1 MSTLLFENFTKYSL
15 LRAAF
20 WGIMGIILFALPDF
34 FLDGMFYAI
43 VGYML
48 VDGILRIVDF
58 VRESA
63 ANHIHEKKAGLSLRY
78 FSLVVAVLLLVVVIH
93 SIIFRHLLIQVTPV
107 YLGGLLLLEGII
119 YFVIAI
125 CANTFP
131 QRGLLV
137 FLSVM
142 VCLGGAAVLVFTFGF
157 GIGGIPGLTKVSGVA
172 LLLACLYELS
182 AYLVYRKN
190 LGNRSNE
197 EDIQ

>member
-34 FLDGMFYAI
+34 LLDGMFYAI

-48 VDGILRIVDF
+48 VGGILRIVDF

-63 ANHIHEKKAGLSLRY
+63 ANHIHEKKVGLSLRY
-78 FSLVVAVLLLVVVIH
+78 FSLVVAALLLVVVIH

-125 CANTFP
+125 CANTFQ

-137 FLSVM
+137 FLSVI

-157 GIGGIPGLTKVSGVA
+157 GIGGIPGLAKVSGVA

-190 LGNRSNE
+190 LDNRSNE